1 MRWSRVMS
9 LRGATSRRTIQSVSE
24 YVTYRERR
32 SSLVPA
38 TIWWRSCPA
47 GPTEILPDGCMD
59 LIWTGTDLM
68 IAGPD
73 TGPVVVEGSRTA
85 DMTALRFE
93 PGIAPVVFGCAAD
106 ELINSRVALD
116 DVWPARV
123 VRLLTEQVASAA
135 DPAAVLQR
143 CAADSLARRPPPR
156 WLRPATALLAEGQPV
171 SRVADEVSVSPRQL
185 QRWSRHHYGYG
196 AKALARILRV
206 DSALD
211 GLRAGAPL
219 TQVAHSTGY
228 ADYAHMFR
236 EVRAVTGKAPT
247 HFARGQVEGA

>member
-1 MRWSRVMS
+1 MS
-9 LRGATSRRTIQSVSE
+9 EA
-24 YVTYRERR
+24 VTYRERR

-38 TIWWRSCPA
+38 TIWWRNGPA

-73 TGPVVVEGSRTA
+73 TGPVWVEGSRTA
-85 DMTALRFE
+85 DMAALRFE
-93 PGIAPVVFGCAAD
+93 PGVAPVVFDCAAD

-116 DVWPARV
+116 DVWPARTA
-123 VRLLTEQVASAA
+123 RLLTEQVASAA
-135 DPAAVLQR
+135 DPAAVLQK
-143 CAADSLARRPPPR
+143 CAADSLAQRPPPR
-156 WLRPATALLAEGQPV
+156 WLRPATALLAQGQPV

-206 DSALD
+206 DSALER
-211 GLRAGAPL
+211 LRAGAPL

-236 EVRAVTGKAPT
+236 EVRAITGKPPA
-247 HFARGQVEGA
+247 HLVRGQVEGA

>member
-1 MRWSRVMS
+1 MS

-24 YVTYRERR
+24 SVTYRERR

-38 TIWWRSCPA
+38 TIWWRSGPA

-73 TGPVVVEGSRTA
+73 TRPVVVEGSRTA
-85 DMTALRFE
+85 DMTAVRFE
-93 PGIAPVVFGCAAD
+93 PGMAPVVFDCAAD
-106 ELINSRVALD
+106 ELLNSRVALA
-116 DVWPARV
+116 DVLSARAA
-123 VRLLTEQVASAA
+123 RLLTEQVACAA

-143 CAADSLARRPPPR
+143 CAADRLARRPPPR
-156 WLRPATALLAEGQPV
+156 WLRPATALLADGQPV

-196 AKALARILRV
+196 AKTLARILRV

-219 TQVAHSTGY
+219 TEVAHSTGY

-236 EVRAVTGKAPT
+236 EVRAVTGNPPT